1 MSKATLLSNNPD
13 EDIAPVSPFGNVDYG
28 VTEDSLKAL
37 AESFSDI
44 KEVPDRKSYDAAQK
58 AVTTLKRARTNIETR
73 RKELKSDALEFGR
86 LVDSTAKD
94 LTAVIQPEEQRIQD
108 LLDVV
113 KAQKAAEKAER
124 ERIEQER
131 IDRILARIDAI
142 VKVPASLQRADSAKV
157 LEARDAMEKEVIDD
171 TFEEFVERAAEAK
184 ANTIEE
190 LNELYAGALHDER
203 IAEQERKERERIEAE
218 QKAEAE
224 RLAAERAALDAERK
238 AQEEAERKRH
248 AEAEAKIAA
257 ERAEIERQ
265 QSELRAEQERM
276 EKAKRDEEERQRQE
290 AEAKERAEREAEEKA
305 EAKARAERLKPD
317 YEKVEALVSTL
328 EQLVMPELSDEPES
342 SAALEKL
349 YEIIQSAASQVQVV
363 AASLR

>member
-1 MSKATLLSNNPD
+1 MSKANLLSNNPD

-28 VTEDSLKAL
+28 VTEDNLKAL

-44 KEVPDRKSYDAAQK
+44 KEIPDRKSFDVAQK
-58 AVTTLKRARTNIETR
+58 AVTTLTRARTRIEAR

-94 LTAVIQPEEQRIQD
+94 LTAVIQPEEQRIQK

-131 IDRILARIDAI
+131 IDAILARIDAI
-142 VKVPASLQRADSAKV
+142 VKVPSTLQRADSATV
-157 LEARDAMEKEVIDD
+157 LKARDAMEEQVIDD
-171 TFEEFVERAAEAK
+171 SYEEFVERAIEAK
-184 ANTIEE
+184 VNAIEE

-224 RLAAERAALDAERK
+224 RLAAERA
-238 AQEEAERKRH
+238 
-248 AEAEAKIAA
+248 
-257 ERAEIERQ
+257 EIERQ
-265 QSELRAEQERM
+265 QAELRAEQERM
-276 EKAKRDEEERQRQE
+276 EKTKRDDEDRQRRE
-290 AEAKERAEREAEEKA
+290 AEAKERAEREAQKKA
-305 EAKARAERLKPD
+305 EAEARAERLKPD

-328 EQLVMPELSDEPES
+328 EQLPMPALSDEPES
-342 SAALEKL
+342 SAATQKL
-349 YEIIQSAASQVQVV
+349 HDIIHSAASQVQVV